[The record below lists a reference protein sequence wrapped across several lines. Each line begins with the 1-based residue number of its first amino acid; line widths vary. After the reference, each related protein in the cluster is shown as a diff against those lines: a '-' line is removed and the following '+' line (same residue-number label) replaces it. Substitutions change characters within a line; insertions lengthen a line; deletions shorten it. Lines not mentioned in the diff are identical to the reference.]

1 MAKRFKSASGE
12 NVRLVL
18 MDGHVTI
25 VGADWRDLHE
35 RYHKEAYAN
44 GCVSED
50 MFKNKVADRIPTKVA
65 EQVESVISFD
75 EKILEAI
82 DTLVTE
88 NRTDAFNKSGQPD
101 ARILTD
107 MVGERVM
114 TAKRDQLW
122 YKYQKDNGIEE

>member
-1 MAKRFKSASGE
+1 MAKKFKSASGE
-12 NVRLVL
+12 DVRIALL
-18 MDGHVTI
+18 DGHVTI
-25 VGADWRDLHE
+25 IGAEWRPLHE

-65 EQVESVISFD
+65 EQVEASISFD
-75 EKILEAI
+75 EKILAAI
-82 DTLVTE
+82 DELVTE
-88 NRTDAFNKSGQPD
+88 NRLDAFNKSGQPD